1 MSLVC
6 DLLGRSTGGNVLYR
20 SPFTREVAL
29 VLAEDIRMVALCCT
43 VDIFGKGFGRLGLRT
58 VFTMWSYSP
67 SMAISL
73 PRVTALITPHLHK
86 QKLHETLG
94 T

>member
-1 MSLVC
+1 ML
-6 DLLGRSTGGNVLYR
+6 
-20 SPFTREVAL
+20 
-29 VLAEDIRMVALCCT
+29 ALCCT

-73 PRVTALITPHLHK
+73 PRVTAVITPHLHK
-86 QKLHETLG
+86 QKLHELVKRSGFETCS
-94 T
+94 